1 VKIKKEWLNFQSL
14 KVRFYS
20 SEWDSSKRSTLNVL
34 ESILCLDINGKI
46 FVKMTIFVI
55 LKAKSLD
62 YIYFLY
68 PNNTTLSIFCI
79 LLLLLVLLIYYYT
92 TFWIKYQILF
102 SQDMILF
109 LEAYSQG
116 HIEFI
121 VRRVTLNRKR
131 YHVACHLKLR
141 NNFPNEW
148 NSPNGQGQCRMLKPV
163 VQFSIY
169 VARTTDSHR
178 GFTRKAHSRCSAARI
193 GPFAN

>member
-1 VKIKKEWLNFQSL
+1 MKIKKEWLNFQSL

-109 LEAYSQG
+109 LEAYSQD
-116 HIEFI
+116 ISNLLYDVWLWI
-121 VRRVTLNRKR
+121 VSVITLHVTWN
-131 YHVACHLKLR
+131 CGIISQTNGILR
-141 NNFPNEW
+141 MGKV
-148 NSPNGQGQCRMLKPV
+148 SV
-163 VQFSIY
+163 V
-169 VARTTDSHR
+169 
-178 GFTRKAHSRCSAARI
+178 C
-193 GPFAN
+193 